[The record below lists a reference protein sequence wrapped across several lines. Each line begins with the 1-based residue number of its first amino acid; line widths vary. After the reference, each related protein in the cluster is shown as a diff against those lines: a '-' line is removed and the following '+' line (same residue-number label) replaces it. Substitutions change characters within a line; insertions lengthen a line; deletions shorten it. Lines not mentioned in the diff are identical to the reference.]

1 MAILVLKDQTLIYKV
16 EPLVCTT
23 VYISEQL
30 LTFTSSLVFKEF
42 LVHYVILYIYIVLRV
57 AYFH

>member
-57 AYFH
+57 AYFN